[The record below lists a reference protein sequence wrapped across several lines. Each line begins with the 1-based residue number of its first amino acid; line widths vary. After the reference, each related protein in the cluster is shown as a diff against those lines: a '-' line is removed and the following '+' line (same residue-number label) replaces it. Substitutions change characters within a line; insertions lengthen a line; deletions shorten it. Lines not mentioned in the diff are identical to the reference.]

1 MKTLFFYGVTVLI
14 WGSTWFAIKLQLQS
28 VPSQVSVAYRFALAA
43 LILFAWCWIR
53 RLPLRFSFRQHLWLM
68 LQGITV
74 FSTNYVL
81 FYEAEKH
88 LVSGSVAIIFSVLV
102 VFNILNSWFF
112 FRVKPTY
119 QVIAGAVLGLLGIML
134 TFWHELMNLG
144 SHLDNAFGIGL
155 SLVGTVCAS
164 FGNMIFARL
173 RKDEMPIVQGNA
185 FGMLYGTVVLLA
197 YAGFSGGRFSFDPSP
212 SYVLSLFYLSL
223 FGSVI
228 AFGCYLTLVGRIGAD
243 RAAYCSVLFPIVA
256 LGLSA
261 AFEGYRLNAVSGL
274 GIVLV
279 LVGNVLVLAH
289 KQASGPAPG
298 SKPATTG
305 TAQALEA

>member
-1 MKTLFFYGVTVLI
+1 MNTLFFYAVTVLI

-88 LVSGSVAIIFSVLV
+88 LVSGSVAIIFSILV
-102 VFNILNSWFF
+102 VFNILNNWFF

-119 QVIAGAVLGLLGIML
+119 QVLGGAALGLLGIVL
-134 TFWHELMNLG
+134 TFWYELFNLG
-144 SHLDNAFGIGL
+144 SSLANVFGIGL

-173 RKDEMPIVQGNA
+173 RKDGMPIVQGNA
-185 FGMLYGTVVLLA
+185 FGMLYGTVVLMA
-197 YAGFSGGRFSFDPSP
+197 YAGFNGGKFSFDSSP

-261 AFEGYRLNAVSGL
+261 AFEGYRLNAVSGV

-279 LVGNVLVLAH
+279 LLGNVLVLSR
-289 KQASGPAPG
+289 KPSSGPAPG

>member
-1 MKTLFFYGVTVLI
+1 MKTLFYYAITVLI
-14 WGSTWFAIKLQLQS
+14 WGSTWFAIKLQLQT
-28 VPSQVSVAYRFALAA
+28 VPSQVSVAYRFALAT

-53 RLPLRFSFRQHLWLM
+53 RLALRFSFRQHLWLM
-68 LQGITV
+68 LQGIMV

-88 LVSGSVAIIFSVLV
+88 LVSGSVAIIFSILV

-112 FRVKPTY
+112 FRVKPTF
-119 QVIAGAVLGLLGIML
+119 QMLAGAVLGLLGITL

-144 SHLDNAFGIGL
+144 SSLENVLGIGL
-155 SLVGTVCAS
+155 SLLGTVSAS

-197 YAGFSGGRFSFDPSP
+197 YASFSGGKFSFDPSP
-212 SYVLSLFYLSL
+212 SYILSLLYLAL

-243 RAAYCSVLFPIVA
+243 RAAYSSVLFPIVA

-279 LVGNVLVLAH
+279 LLGNVLVLAR
-289 KQASGPAPG
+289 KPSSGPAAG
-298 SKPATTG
+298 SKPAPSG
-305 TAQALEA
+305 PAQALEA